1 MDAARWERIEAVFA
15 GALARPAGGRAE
27 WVREACAG
35 DAALQAEVERLL
47 ASHDADPGYLEGS
60 LARLPEPEPGEGVA
74 GDRVGP
80 YRLVRPLGRGGMGEV
95 YLATHEGEGFQR
107 SVALKVIRPGMLTE
121 EILRRFRLERRIL
134 ASLTHPNIARLLD
147 GGVTP
152 DGRPFFV
159 MEYVEGMPVDRYC
172 EERRLSVPERIRLFL
187 AVCEAVQHAHQ
198 SLVVHRDLKPTNILV
213 AADGTPKLLDF
224 GIGKLLDPGAWGA
237 DEGATRTGM
246 RLLTPEYASPEQVR
260 GEPVS
265 VASDIYGLGVLLY
278 RVLTGGSPYG
288 DTGRTP
294 TEWERAV
301 LEVDPRRPSTVAG
314 DRRLAGDLDVIV
326 LKALRKEPERRYASA
341 AALAEDLRR
350 HLEGLP
356 VAARGDALAYR
367 AGKFVRRH
375 RVPLLAAASV
385 FLALSA
391 ATWSSVRQSRRLAAE
406 RDKALEVRSFLLE
419 MFGATAPDQATGDT
433 VTARQLLDR
442 QVALLETGYPDPV
455 LRAEMTSVLAE
466 GYDRLGLPA
475 EAEPLARSA
484 LELRREALGPRAAD
498 VARSLAL
505 LGWIRHEQGESDEG
519 EGLLR
524 EALDVW
530 SQTEAVP
537 EARARAL
544 NDLGVVREAAGDYD
558 VAEALYAE
566 ALELRE
572 RALGKRHR
580 AYAVTASNLSV
591 IRYRKGDFAGAVA
604 AAGEA
609 LAAMRDA
616 LGADHQRSII
626 IQSNLAAMRS
636 AMGDDA
642 GAEAEYRDLLARQER
657 LRGPDDPVTLRV
669 LASLAATLANQA
681 EWAEAEAAYR
691 RTLDAQERQ
700 LGAGH
705 PEVGRTSVRL
715 GQVLSGQERFPE
727 ARDATERGR
736 ALLDA
741 TIGPRHP
748 VYAEAL
754 ESLGDAWEA
763 DDPERAEALHREAI
777 AVLDGRPGRD
787 NPTTAEAR
795 MRLADRLK
803 KRGRAEEAYALY
815 DSAHVVFAGA
825 LAPDHRHVHRTRM
838 RMAETAW
845 LMGRLDLADSLL
857 AAAEAGFALGGAS
870 PEMLVLHDSLR
881 SRVPRR

>member
-1 MDAARWERIEAVFA
+1 MDAARWERIEAIFA
-15 GALARPAGGRAE
+15 AALERAAAERPA

-35 DAALQAEVERLL
+35 DRVVLAEVERLL
-47 ASHDADPGYLEGS
+47 TSHDADPAFLEGV
-60 LARLPEPEPGEGVA
+60 LARVPALEPQA
-74 GDRVGP
+74 DADTHRVGP
-80 YRLVRPLGRGGMGEV
+80 YRPVRPLGKGGMGEV

-107 SVALKVIRPGMLTE
+107 PVALKVIRRGMQTD

-134 ASLTHPNIARLLD
+134 AALAHPNIARLLD
-147 GGVTP
+147 GGATP
-152 DGRPFFV
+152 DGRPYFV
-159 MEYVEGMPVDRYC
+159 MEFVEGVPLDRYC
-172 EERRLSVPERIRLFL
+172 TERRLALADRIRLFV
-187 AVCEAVQHAHQ
+187 AVCDAVQHAHRN
-198 SLVVHRDLKPTNILV
+198 LVVHRDLKPTNILV
-213 AADGTPKLLDF
+213 TADGTPKLLDF

-265 VASDIYGLGVLLY
+265 VASDVYGLGVLLY
-278 RVLTGGSPYG
+278 RLLTDASPYG
-288 DTGRTP
+288 EEARTP

-301 LEVDPRRPSTVAG
+301 LEVDPRRPSTAAG

-326 LKALRKEPERRYASA
+326 LKAMRKEPERRYASVE
-341 AALAEDLRR
+341 ALAEDLHR
-350 HLEGLP
+350 HLEGRP
-356 VAARGDALAYR
+356 VLARGDSLTYR
-367 AGKFVRRH
+367 AGRFVRRN
-375 RVPLLAAASV
+375 RVPLAAGLAV
-385 FLALSA
+385 FLALA
-391 ATWSSVRQSRRLAAE
+391 GATWTSVRQSRRLAAE

-442 QVALLETGYPDPV
+442 QVALLESGYPDPV

-466 GYDRLGLPA
+466 GYDRLGLYA

-484 LELRREALGPRAAD
+484 LELRRDALGPHHAD
-498 VARSLAL
+498 VARSLGL
-505 LGWIRHEQGESDEG
+505 LGWILHEQGRSEEG
-519 EGLLR
+519 ERLLR
-524 EALDVW
+524 EAL
-530 SQTEAVP
+530 EAWPLSGADP
-537 EARARAL
+537 EGRSRVL

-558 VAEALYAE
+558 EAEAAYTE
-566 ALELRE
+566 ALALR
-572 RALGKRHR
+572 RASVGEGHR
-580 AYAVTASNLSV
+580 AFAITASNLSV
-591 IRYRKGDFAGAVA
+591 IRYRKGDYPGAAAVA
-604 AAGEA
+604 TEA
-609 LAAMRDA
+609 LAGMRRA

-626 IQSNLAAMRS
+626 IQSNLAAMRA

-642 GAEAEYRDLLARQER
+642 GAETEYRDLLARQER
-657 LRGPDDPVTLRV
+657 LRGSEDPVTLRV
-669 LASLAATLANQA
+669 LASLAVTLSNQA
-681 EWAEAEAAYR
+681 EWEEAEAAYR

-705 PEVGRTSVRL
+705 PEVGRTLVRL
-715 GQVLSGQERFPE
+715 GQVLSGEERYPE

-736 ALLDA
+736 ALLEA

-763 DDPERAEALHREAI
+763 DDPARAEALHREAI

-803 KRGRAEEAYALY
+803 KRGRAEEAFALY
-815 DSAHVVFAGA
+815 DSAHVVFAAA
-825 LAPDHRHVHRTRM
+825 LPPEHRHLHRTRM

-845 LMGRLDLADSLL
+845 FMGRMDLADSLL

-870 PEMLVLHDSLR
+870 PEMLALHDSLR
-881 SRVPRR
+881 SRVPGR